1 MGYLAKAKQ
10 IADNLKQ
17 DNGSITPQLID
28 LKSIPDLPIT
38 KFSKMDIAVEIHSEI
53 LNENI
58 WFCSNQTM
66 VDQLLEDDP
75 TAVCYTADELQKL
88 IELNPSKEFLKKI
101 NDIKTVFNHSKLKE

>member
-1 MGYLAKAKQ
+1 MGYLAKAKH

-58 WFCSNQTM
+58 WFCSNTDMAKQIK
-66 VDQLLEDDP
+66 EDDP
-75 TAVCYTADELQKL
+75 EAVCYTADELQKL
-88 IELNPSKEFLKKI
+88 IELNPSKDFLKKVHST
-101 NDIKTVFNHSKLKE
+101 KTIFENSKLKK